1 MFVDGC
7 VWITDYS
14 DVDELRKKLK
24 HGYIFSGDVE
34 YDVPI
39 VKNQTVYYR
48 FKSADNSNNGY
59 LYVTENRIKDV
70 FDLLKTKVIVH
81 VEGNTFVFNTY
92 GMTINR
98 KKTVVY
104 KRDTVVE
111 YFPQKNQ
118 YKGLSPYG
126 AVSSYVNVHRYRNM
140 RNTLV
145 NLGYISA
152 EN

>member
-1 MFVDGC
+1 MFVDGDI
-7 VWITDYS
+7 WITDYS

-24 HGYIFSGDVE
+24 QGYRFDGDIE

-48 FKSADNSNNGY
+48 FKSTDDSISDY

-81 VEGNTFVFNTY
+81 IEGNTFVFNTY

-145 NLGYISA
+145 NLGYIGA

>member
-1 MFVDGC
+1 MFVNGDIW
-7 VWITDYS
+7 VTDYS

-24 HGYIFSGDVE
+24 QGYSFVGNVE

-48 FKSADNSNNGY
+48 FKSTDDSISDY

-70 FDLLKTKVIVH
+70 FDLLKTKVIVC
-81 VEGNTFVFNTY
+81 VEGNTFVFNAY

-152 EN
+152 E